1 MDHYAAA
8 AAAAAA
14 ADYKALVMAW
24 HDGEPMRSLYHR
36 LLRLFNK
43 YEHILHAKLDIH
55 HIYIRMVFNDSP
67 GAIVQ
72 TLLFSP
78 ECSSL
83 RTELLSW

>member
-8 AAAAAA
+8 EAAT

-24 HDGEPMRSLYHR
+24 HDGEATRSLYHR
-36 LLRLFNK
+36 LLRFFNI

-67 GAIVQ
+67 GTIVQ

-78 ECSSL
+78 ECASL
-83 RTELLSW
+83 RAELLSS